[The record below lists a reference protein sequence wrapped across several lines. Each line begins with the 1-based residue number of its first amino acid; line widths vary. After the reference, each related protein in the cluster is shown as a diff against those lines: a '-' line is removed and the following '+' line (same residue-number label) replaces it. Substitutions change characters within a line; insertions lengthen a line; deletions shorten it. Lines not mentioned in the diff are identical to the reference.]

1 MKIIGYILLFIGIN
15 ITATAVQA
23 FDQEN
28 TFGDENFT
36 MTSLC
41 SDDCEVELM
50 DSANGTTVFL
60 NRNGIVVGVD
70 FTSAHYGTQT
80 NLVPLPPPGGSGVET
95 VTDNVRGA
103 SGGELGTFYI
113 TIIFTFTGGTVT
125 RAEVDSHFIP
135 DSDLPCDSNCDD
147 E

>member
-1 MKIIGYILLFIGIN
+1 MKITGYILLFIAMN
-15 ITATAVQA
+15 ITATAAQA

-60 NRNGIVVGVD
+60 KRNGMVVGVD

-80 NLVPLPPPGGSGVET
+80 NLVPLPPQGGDGVET
-95 VTDNVRGA
+95 VTNHVRGL
-103 SGGELGTFYI
+103 SGGEPGTFYI
-113 TIIFTFTGGTVT
+113 TINFTFSGGVVS

-135 DSDLPCDSNCDD
+135 DSDMPCDSNCDD